1 MGQIDH
7 MLRPSK
13 NLQPPFQFLLISQ
26 QINIKTMICNNQ
38 YYHYYNYHSNST
50 NSLCHDY
57 QYQIDYNQSYQ
68 TSEEHFDYNVKNQ
81 YYCNYIISMSISP
94 ITFTKYIFRFKQYS
108 YVFRRHST
116 TTINSTT
123 GRSQ

>member
-13 NLQPPFQFLLISQ
+13 NLQPSFQFLLISQ

-38 YYHYYNYHSNST
+38 YYHYYNYHINT

-81 YYCNYIISMSISP
+81 YYCNYIISISIYSIS
-94 ITFTKYIFRFKQYS
+94 FTKYIFRFKQYS

-123 GRSQ
+123 ARSQ